1 MDSQQEQQ
9 SQSSEAMQTLMMKL
23 ANSPFYIRSDLKHT
37 NQPPILK
44 IQ

>member
-23 ANSPFYIRSDLKHT
+23 DSPFYIMARPKT
-37 NQPPILK
+37 
-44 IQ
+44 